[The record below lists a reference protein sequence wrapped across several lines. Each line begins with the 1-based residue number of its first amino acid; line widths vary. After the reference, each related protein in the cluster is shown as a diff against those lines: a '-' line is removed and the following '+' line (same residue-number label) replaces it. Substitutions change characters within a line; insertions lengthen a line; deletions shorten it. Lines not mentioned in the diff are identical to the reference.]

1 MFRKISLPV
10 VFILVLG
17 IGILTPLFPAGAQE
31 IAAPLYQ
38 VVSPV
43 RENPKSDGVVVRSAE
58 LSATEVGP
66 AEVPAL
72 IDELPLFLLAAAR
85 ARGVSRLYGAEE
97 LRAKALASPRMAGA
111 DLVRAGLRSY
121 LRYWCDS
128 FRLPDRTA
136 EQLSATV
143 RVVGDDAPRAELEGG
158 RGVVCFLGHL
168 GNWDTVGAWATHHL
182 APVTT
187 VAERLKPEQLFNRF
201 LAYRESLGMTI
212 LPLTGGHPP
221 FPTLVR
227 TVHSGG
233 LVPLLADRDLTD
245 SGVEVTLCGH
255 AARMAGGPAA
265 LALAT
270 GAPLHPVT
278 VTYEPAPTTDPGGT
292 GRPDPA
298 SYGVV
303 LTFAPAV
310 AVPEDGTRAEK
321 IQAMT
326 QACADVLGET
336 LRTHTEDWHMMQ
348 KVFVADGIR

>member
-1 MFRKISLPV
+1 MSVSENLSLAAYR
-10 VFILVLG
+10 LG
-17 IGILTPLFPAGAQE
+17 WGATRRLPAAAAYRLFDT
-31 IAAPLYQ
+31 IA
-38 VVSPV
+38 
-43 RENPKSDGVVVRSAE
+43 DGMHRRGGTGVQRMRSNYARIRPE
-58 LSATEVGP
+58 LSER
-66 AEVPAL
+66 
-72 IDELPLFLLAAAR
+72 ELD
-85 ARGVSRLYGAEE
+85 
-97 LRAKALASPRMAGA
+97 

-136 EQLSATV
+136 EELAQTV
-143 RVVGDDAPRAELEGG
+143 RVVGDERPRAALDSGQ
-158 RGVVCFLGHL
+158 GVVCFLGHL

-187 VAERLKPEQLFNRF
+187 VAERLKPEELFDQF
-201 LAYRESLGMTI
+201 VAYREALGMTI
-212 LPLTGGHPP
+212 LPLTGGQPP

-227 TVHSGG
+227 TVHAGG

-255 AARMAGGPAA
+255 RARMASGPAA

-278 VTYEPAPTTDPGGT
+278 VTYEPASEDA
-292 GRPDPA
+292 RPDPA
-298 SYGVV
+298 AYRVV

-310 AVPEDGTRAEK
+310 PTPAEGTRAEQ
-321 IQAMT
+321 ITAMT

-336 LRTHTEDWHMMQ
+336 LREHTQDWHMMQ

>member
-1 MFRKISLPV
+1 MAFSENISL
-10 VFILVLG
+10 LVYRLG
-17 IGILTPLFPAGAQE
+17 WRTTRTLPASAAYRLFDRVADGMYRRGGHGVDRMRSNYARIRPELT
-31 IAAPLYQ
+31 
-38 VVSPV
+38 
-43 RENPKSDGVVVRSAE
+43 D
-58 LSATEVGP
+58 
-66 AEVPAL
+66 
-72 IDELPLFLLAAAR
+72 
-85 ARGVSRLYGAEE
+85 EE
-97 LRAKALASPRMAGA
+97 LE
-111 DLVRAGLRSY
+111 DLVRAGMRSY

-136 EQLSATV
+136 EELSATV

>member
-1 MFRKISLPV
+1 MADTQLAFSENISL
-10 VFILVLG
+10 LAYRLG
-17 IGILTPLFPAGAQE
+17 WRATRTLPAAAAYRLFDRVA
-31 IAAPLYQ
+31 
-38 VVSPV
+38 
-43 RENPKSDGVVVRSAE
+43 DGMHRRGGHGVDRLRANYARIRPE
-58 LSATEVGP
+58 LSA
-66 AEVPAL
+66 
-72 IDELPLFLLAAAR
+72 DEL
-85 ARGVSRLYGAEE
+85 E
-97 LRAKALASPRMAGA
+97 
-111 DLVRAGLRSY
+111 DLVRVGLRSY

-136 EQLSATV
+136 EELSATV
-143 RVVGDDAPRAELEGG
+143 RVVGDGAPRAELEGG

-201 LAYRESLGMTI
+201 LAYRQSLGMTI
-212 LPLTGGHPP
+212 LPLTGGQPP

-227 TVHSGG
+227 TVHEGG

-278 VTYEPAPTTDPGGT
+278 VTYEPGPTSEPDRST
-292 GRPDPA
+292 RPDPA
-298 SYGVV
+298 AYRVV

-310 AVPEDGTRAEK
+310 TVPEAGTRAER